1 MNPHTLGRFE
11 IRHELG
17 RGGMAI
23 VYLGY
28 DPRIEREVAIKVLPR
43 QFSFDPQFEI
53 RFQRE
58 VRAIAKLEH
67 GAIVPVYD
75 FGEVDD
81 QPFIVMRYM
90 SGGSLAARL
99 RAGHLSLPEVARIL
113 TRIAPALDRAHAQG
127 IIHRD
132 LKPGNILFDQEGEAY
147 LSDFGIAKLADAT
160 AAYTGSAL
168 IGTPAYMSPEQA
180 RGEANIDGRSDVYSL
195 GVILFE
201 TLAGRPPY
209 AADTP
214 MGIAMRHLTDPIPRI
229 RTLNPRLPKQV
240 ERMFRQALAKSPG
253 DRFQS
258 AAELAEALAGIK
270 PQIPHSAVRWAP
282 AVLSNTLAGR
292 PESVSP
298 TVQPPGTGETAGRDP
313 VPTVVDRPTVLG
325 GRLRRVPRTAL
336 LASGVLGLLIVGAA
350 FAAGVDGGGSPTP
363 TPTATATQSP
373 TQAPAIIPTL
383 APSNTPSLTPTPTVT
398 ASPTPSRV
406 TPLPTETERPA
417 PLATPP
423 PTPAPTLPPTVT
435 PAPPATSTE
444 VPPPTLEC
452 TPPEILCEQF

>member
-1 MNPHTLGRFE
+1 MNLQTLGRYE

-43 QFSFDPQFEI
+43 QFSFDPQFEA
-53 RFQRE
+53 RFEQE

-99 RAGHLSLPEVARIL
+99 RLGHLPLPEAARIL

-147 LSDFGIAKLADAT
+147 LSDFGIAKLADST

-180 RGEANIDGRSDVYSL
+180 RGEAKVDGRSDVYSL

-214 MGIAMRHLTDPIPRI
+214 MGIAMRHVTDPIPRI
-229 RTLNPRLPKQV
+229 RRLNPGLPKDL
-240 ERMFRQALAKSPG
+240 ERVIRRALAKAPRN
-253 DRFQS
+253 RFQT
-258 AAELAEALAGIK
+258 AAELASALTPIEAGTSPVGAKWTPPIQSETLVGGVAPPDWSGVPSEIDKAG
-270 PQIPHSAVRWAP
+270 PAEAVQLP
-282 AVLSNTLAGR
+282 V
-292 PESVSP
+292 ESS
-298 TVQPPGTGETAGRDP
+298 
-313 VPTVVDRPTVLG
+313 DRSKKQRRLL
-325 GRLRRVPRTAL
+325 LRRRRPPR
-336 LASGVLGLLIVGAA
+336 
-350 FAAGVDGGGSPTP
+350 F
-363 TPTATATQSP
+363 
-373 TQAPAIIPTL
+373 
-383 APSNTPSLTPTPTVT
+383 
-398 ASPTPSRV
+398 
-406 TPLPTETERPA
+406 RP
-417 PLATPP
+417 
-423 PTPAPTLPPTVT
+423 
-435 PAPPATSTE
+435 
-444 VPPPTLEC
+444 
-452 TPPEILCEQF
+452 

>member
-1 MNPHTLGRFE
+1 MNPKTLGRYE

-43 QFSFDPQFEI
+43 QFSFDPQFEA

-58 VRAIAKLEH
+58 VRAIASLEH

-90 SGGSLAARL
+90 SGGSLAGRL
-99 RAGHLSLPEVARIL
+99 TSGKLLLPEAARIL
-113 TRIAPALDRAHAQG
+113 ARIAPALDRAHEQG

-147 LSDFGIAKLADAT
+147 LSDFGIAKLADTT

-180 RGEANIDGRSDVYSL
+180 RGEGNVDGRSDVYSL

-214 MGIAMRHLTDPIPRI
+214 MGIAMRHVTDPIPRI
-229 RTLNPRLPKQV
+229 RQLNPGLPKQI
-240 ERMFRQALAKSPG
+240 ERVIRRAMAKSPQ
-253 DRFQS
+253 DRYQS
-258 AAELAEALAGIK
+258 AAELAGALTKDEAWMSPVAAKWTPPI
-270 PQIPHSAVRWAP
+270 QSD
-282 AVLSNTLAGR
+282 TLAGQV
-292 PESVSP
+292 VSAG
-298 TVQPPGTGETAGRDP
+298 VSGAPPGSAVAAGRE
-313 VPTVVDRPTVLG
+313 G
-325 GRLRRVPRTAL
+325 LR
-336 LASGVLGLLIVGAA
+336 
-350 FAAGVDGGGSPTP
+350 
-363 TPTATATQSP
+363 
-373 TQAPAIIPTL
+373 
-383 APSNTPSLTPTPTVT
+383 
-398 ASPTPSRV
+398 
-406 TPLPTETERPA
+406 TPL
-417 PLATPP
+417 
-423 PTPAPTLPPTVT
+423 
-435 PAPPATSTE
+435 
-444 VPPPTLEC
+444 
-452 TPPEILCEQF
+452 